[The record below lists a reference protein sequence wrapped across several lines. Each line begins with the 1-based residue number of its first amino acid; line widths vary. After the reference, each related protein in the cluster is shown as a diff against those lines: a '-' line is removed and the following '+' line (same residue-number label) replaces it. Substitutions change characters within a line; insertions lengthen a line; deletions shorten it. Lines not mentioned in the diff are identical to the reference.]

1 MYEEEDEI
9 EVPTDNEIGR
19 YLSKHLKITVEEY
32 RDYCSKGIRV
42 SLLLG
47 GKVISRDEM
56 AY

>member
-9 EVPTDNEIGR
+9 VPSDNEIGR

-42 SLLLG
+42 SLLLN